1 MNKLSLKSMV
11 FIIIFLLVGIF
22 FVIDPFNWWPLEEVG
37 ISCNPMSL
45 SPRCTGKITFPWQH
59 P

>member
-37 ISCNPMSL
+37 IPCNSMSL
-45 SPRCTGKITFPWQH
+45 SPRCAGKITFPWQH